1 MEEGGSRKRGIEWSR
16 QEVGRVREGEM
27 EREGEVERGGQQRR
41 IHRAAHKDSD
51 TRAMALWA
59 RLWIYWISC
68 VSFCFFF
75 YPVLSLCWKFIEAW
89 LITGNF
95 LDGSFKDRAKFSYR
109 HWIHR
114 MWWNFPSCN
123 NKQMSETEI
132 KTKPIIS
139 EVPAD
144 SNDETG

>member
-27 EREGEVERGGQQRR
+27 EREGEVERGGTTEENTQSCTQRQR
-41 IHRAAHKDSD
+41 HTSYG
-51 TRAMALWA
+51 ALGS
-59 RLWIYWISC
+59 LVNLLNFLC
-68 VSFCFFF
+68 LFFFFF

>member
-1 MEEGGSRKRGIEWSR
+1 MEGGGSRKRGIEWSR

-27 EREGEVERGGQQRR
+27 EREGEVERGGDNRGEYTEL
-41 IHRAAHKDSD
+41 HTKTATHEL
-51 TRAMALWA
+51 ALWA

-68 VSFCFFF
+68 VFFF

-95 LDGSFKDRAKFSYR
+95 LDGSFKDRAQFSYR

-114 MWWNFPSCN
+114 LWWNFPSCN

-132 KTKPIIS
+132 KTKTIIS